1 LIYELGYKDGVQRT
15 YILGRSDRGSDVGM
29 EEHMERYEVHVGKGR
44 RMEKAYGGG
53 MVTKGDMW
61 DNVVTMKGRRY
72 AMESELT
79 KRR

>member
-1 LIYELGYKDGVQRT
+1 
-15 YILGRSDRGSDVGM
+15 M
-29 EEHMERYEVHVGKGR
+29 EKHVGRYKEHVAKGR

-53 MVTKGDMW
+53 MVAKGGMW

-72 AMESELT
+72 AMESKLT

>member
-1 LIYELGYKDGVQRT
+1 MEKHVGRYK
-15 YILGRSDRGSDVGM
+15 
-29 EEHMERYEVHVGKGR
+29 VHVDKGQ

-53 MVTKGDMW
+53 MMTKGDMW

-72 AMESELT
+72 TMESELT

>member
-1 LIYELGYKDGVQRT
+1 
-15 YILGRSDRGSDVGM
+15 
-29 EEHMERYEVHVGKGR
+29 MERYEVHVGKGQ

-72 AMESELT
+72 AMESELA
-79 KRR
+79 KRRQSIGTEGGSENGGPIRRTVQV

>member
-1 LIYELGYKDGVQRT
+1 MIYELKYKGGVQRT
-15 YILGRSDRGSDVGM
+15 YILRRSDRGLDIGM
-29 EEHMERYEVHVGKGR
+29 EKHVERYEEHVGKGR

-53 MVTKGDMW
+53 MVMKGDMW
-61 DNVVTMKGRRY
+61 DNVVMMKGRRY

>member
-1 LIYELGYKDGVQRT
+1 
-15 YILGRSDRGSDVGM
+15 
-29 EEHMERYEVHVGKGR
+29 MERYKVHVDKGQR
-44 RMEKAYGGG
+44 VEKAYGGG

-72 AMESELT
+72 TMESELT